1 MKLLKKFFKTTAL
14 SFLTAVTLFNGVLAI
29 SNLENPKNNNTLN
42 VETKSGE
49 IEFELFREGIELNKN
64 TDPIEKS
71 FRKKILYTKLK
82 ENCIYSTNF
91 NKRLEFD
98 HKNNIRRN
106 INIDEC
112 DYRYKTDNQG
122 RIIKFEA
129 KTLVKIN
136 DEKKDRI
143 DNSSCH
149 INKEWK
155 VKNGYLENDDYGH
168 LIADEFC
175 GSYEIDNAVPMD
187 KNVNRRGGAYRTLE
201 EKLEKKLNNKKHV
214 QLQGEIIYDST
225 ANPLSPES
233 KRPKSFKIKYCNKTK
248 NKKIYKACK
257 IDNIKSQQ
265 DQNNK
270 SSNKNIKNSAKE
282 IKEIKKQQYNRL
294 KKIIINKL
302 LEAQNNGQNQNKDSK
317 KKKVW
322 LPYESKHNKLRP
334 CLYKILNDEDLIES
348 KIKLLKEVIEE
359 IATKHPQLLL
369 QKEQLKKSIKNLK
382 IKSPYPEIKDL
393 IKKLQEELQYAIQKN
408 IMLKE
413 LLENYNSPKS
423 A

>member
-14 SFLTAVTLFNGVLAI
+14 SFLTAVTLFNGVLATN
-29 SNLENPKNNNTLN
+29 NLENPKNNNTLN

-49 IEFELFREGIELNKN
+49 IEFELFKNEIHLENDPIVINKPEKSRKTIPYIELKKN
-64 TDPIEKS
+64 CT
-71 FRKKILYTKLK
+71 
-82 ENCIYSTNF
+82 YSTNF
-91 NKRLEFD
+91 NKRLGID
-98 HKNNIRRN
+98 NNKQSRRNKKTSNNNIN
-106 INIDEC
+106 EC

-129 KTLVKIN
+129 KTLVKN
-136 DEKKDRI
+136 TDEKKDRI

-155 VKNGYLENDDYGH
+155 MKNGYLENDDYGH

-187 KNVNRRGGAYRTLE
+187 KNVNRPGGAYRTLE
-201 EKLEKKLNNKKHV
+201 EKLEKKLNKKHHV
-214 QLQGEIIYDST
+214 QIQGEIIYDST
-225 ANPLSPES
+225 ES
-233 KRPKSFKIKYCNKTK
+233 KRPKSFEIKYCNKTK
-248 NKKIYKACK
+248 NKDTYKTCK
-257 IDNIKSQQ
+257 IDNIKSQK
-265 DQNNK
+265 DQNNNK
-270 SSNKNIKNSAKE
+270 SSKKSIENSAKE

-302 LEAQNNGQNQNKDSK
+302 LETQNNGKNQNKDSK

-322 LPYESKHNKLRP
+322 LPYENNHNKLRP

-369 QKEQLKKSIKNLK
+369 QKEQLKKSIKNLE

-393 IKKLQEELQYAIQKN
+393 IKKLQEELQKN

-413 LLENYNSPKS
+413 LLENYNSPQS